1 MFGAELHDAVDT
13 GKLDKQL
20 FSIVGLICLAW
31 QSDSQRIEGLNSR
44 VKYYTTKSPRIG
56 LQTLSA
62 NVVATDLCNI
72 GVRGFKI
79 KWSEIKPA
87 ADHVADTAYAAYN
100 KQMVEQIAA
109 GFLPRQADI
118 GEPRFATPQPTEP
131 RDRAQH
137 RRYSE
142 TDRWIAACSLQ
153 IYKLVQP
160 RVDVNCIRVGVTIQ
174 NGLKAAPPEVMWIS
188 PSVYYSMC
196 YLLKLEVVRSSGDF
210 DVELALSNPL
220 VFCTASEVCSSLS
233 NVVKQS
239 QS

>member
-100 KQMVEQIAA
+100 KQMVENSGRFSTRASRYWRAA
-109 GFLPRQADI
+109 VCY
-118 GEPRFATPQPTEP
+118 T
-131 RDRAQH
+131 
-137 RRYSE
+137 S
-142 TDRWIAACSLQ
+142 TD
-153 IYKLVQP
+153 
-160 RVDVNCIRVGVTIQ
+160 
-174 NGLKAAPPEVMWIS
+174 
-188 PSVYYSMC
+188 
-196 YLLKLEVVRSSGDF
+196 
-210 DVELALSNPL
+210 
-220 VFCTASEVCSSLS
+220 
-233 NVVKQS
+233 
-239 QS
+239 